1 MWEGLSLEIPICLM
15 HILDQFHSEM
25 VATQQHLKH
34 LPVVSYSVN
43 LSPVYIKN
51 PLTWSEEKI
60 WRKNNWPKI
69 HRQKHKQHGM
79 IWGYSGS
86 TDAHRRLLR
95 HMLVSHCLQA
105 KRSAA
110 DVAGYH
116 LGNMPISSVLRKHP
130 VEHVQMTR
138 RHSMTCVLCNSM
150 Q

>member
-51 PLTWSEEKI
+51 PLTWSDNV
-60 WRKNNWPKI
+60 WRKTTDLRSIVKSINSMAW
-69 HRQKHKQHGM
+69 
-79 IWGYSGS
+79 WGYSGS

-110 DVAGYH
+110 DGAGYH

-138 RHSMTCVLCNSM
+138 RHSMTRVLCNSM